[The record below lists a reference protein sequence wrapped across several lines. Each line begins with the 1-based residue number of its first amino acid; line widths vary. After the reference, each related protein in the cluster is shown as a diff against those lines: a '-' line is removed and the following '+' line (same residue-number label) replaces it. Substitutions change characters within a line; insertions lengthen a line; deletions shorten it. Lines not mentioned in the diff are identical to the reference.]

1 MIVPH
6 ESHLADDNEP
16 SIPSCLRF
24 TRHGRRATHGMRC
37 VIVHY
42 HELALKGHNRNY
54 FEQCLIKNIRTA
66 LKDVGVRQ
74 VENLHSRI
82 RIRLPSEVSLEVV
95 QDRLRRVCGIANFLV
110 GRVVPLELAA
120 PNLDAFT
127 TAVLEE
133 IESQSFTTFRVT
145 ARRADKRLTLTSMDI
160 EKALGAAVCG
170 RTGKKVSLKNPELTV
185 YAELLSKEAFCSA
198 DKIEGPGGMP
208 VGVSG
213 RIACLISG
221 GIDSPVA
228 AYRIIKRGCLASFI
242 HFSGRPLVS
251 RASEEK
257 VHELVRHLTTFQYDS
272 RLYVIPFGE
281 IQREIILNA
290 PTPFRIVL
298 YRRMMIRIA
307 DELARKEQCWALVT
321 GDSLG
326 QVASQTPQN
335 LCAIEEAAEL
345 PILRPL
351 IGMDKREIIDEARC
365 LGTYETSIEPDQDC
379 CKLFVPP
386 HPSTRTRL
394 DDVKKV
400 ERQLDVS
407 TLVKRGVESA
417 ELTELSF
424 PSSTA

>member
-1 MIVPH
+1 
-6 ESHLADDNEP
+6 
-16 SIPSCLRF
+16 
-24 TRHGRRATHGMRC
+24 MRC
-37 VIVHY
+37 VIAHY
-42 HELALKGHNRNY
+42 HELALKGRNRDY
-54 FEQCLIKNIRTA
+54 FEQCLIQNIRTA
-66 LKDVGVRQ
+66 LKDVGIRK

-82 RIRLPSEVSLEVV
+82 RIWLPPEASPEMVR
-95 QDRLRRVCGIANFLV
+95 DRLMRVCGIANFLL
-110 GRVVPLELAA
+110 GRVVPLQLTD
-120 PNLDAFT
+120 PNLDALT

-133 IESQSFTTFRVT
+133 IESQSFVTFRVT

-160 EKALGAAVCG
+160 EKAIGEAVCSE
-170 RTGKKVSLKNPELTV
+170 TGKKVSLKDPDLTI
-185 YAELLSKEAFCSA
+185 YIELLSKDVFCSA
-198 DKIEGPGGMP
+198 KKLEGPGGMP

-213 RIACLISG
+213 KVGCLISG

-228 AYRIIKRGCLASFI
+228 AYRMVKRGCVASFI

-257 VHELVRHLTTFQYDS
+257 VHELVRHLTSFQYDS

-281 IQREIILNA
+281 IQREIILGA
-290 PTPFRIVL
+290 PAPFRVVL

-307 DELARKEQCWALVT
+307 EELARRERCWALVT

-335 LCAIEEAAEL
+335 LCVIENAAEL

-351 IGMDKREIIDEARC
+351 IGMDKREIIDEARR

-386 HPSTRTRL
+386 HPSTKTRL
-394 DDVKKV
+394 DDVLKI
-400 ERQLDVS
+400 ERLIDVS
-407 TLVKRGVESA
+407 ALVKRGVENA